1 MKSSQTW
8 LINILSEQSFNWFV
22 IEQNDGKL
30 NPLSPFFISLLIF
43 DELNLVNSITA
54 DDVAIETSW
63 PMIKFSDNLAINLFV
78 ISDAILIK
86 LKHLK

>member
-1 MKSSQTW
+1 MITV
-8 LINILSEQSFNWFV
+8 LSEQSFNWFV

-43 DELNLVNSITA
+43 DELSLVNSIIV
-54 DDVAIETSW
+54 DDVVIDTGW
-63 PMIKFSDNLAINLFV
+63 PMIKFADNLAINLFV
-78 ISDAILIK
+78 ISDAILLK